1 MQKTSTITDLTRE
14 LEALKEKLSSIEN
27 KRKQLE
33 DDSQN
38 SNERQSKLIKTL
50 ESKLANVNNEND
62 SLKREYEKRLK
73 ELKDSNELELNRVK
87 MESQIELTN
96 LVDQYETKRNIER
109 AQMEEK
115 LLTMERVRDGDSED
129 C

>member
-1 MQKTSTITDLTRE
+1 MQKTSTIKDLGHE
-14 LEALKEKLSSIEN
+14 LETLKEKLYSIEN

-38 SNERQSKLIKTL
+38 SSERHSKLIKTL
-50 ESKLANVNNEND
+50 ESKLANVNHEND
-62 SLKREYEKRLK
+62 SLKQEYEKRLR
-73 ELKDSNELELNRVK
+73 ELKEANEIEINRIK
-87 MESQIELTN
+87 TESQIEITN

-115 LLTMERVRDGDSED
+115 LLTMERVSQSH
-129 C
+129 

>member
-38 SNERQSKLIKTL
+38 TNERQSKLIKTL